1 MKSMH
6 KKGRKYAMPNRLTS
20 ALPRLSFWLAM
31 ILHVLFFFL
40 LSSMWIL
47 HQTKEEIPAETFIP
61 SYAYHESSHA
71 AFEEKAKPLP
81 QKNIPTSK
89 NGIEKPIFNTRAQR
103 FNKIMDITSP
113 KNSEPVHLI
122 GDNKKV
128 PEPLI
133 ILLGKALTAKLL
145 YPRAA
150 IDLTVK
156 GMSVIGFV
164 LHPDGHVTDVK
175 LLKSS
180 RADILDQAA
189 LAAAMEI
196 SPVKNVGQYVT
207 EPKPIVFGIIFGSR
221 E

>member
-1 MKSMH
+1 
-6 KKGRKYAMPNRLTS
+6 
-20 ALPRLSFWLAM
+20 
-31 ILHVLFFFL
+31 
-40 LSSMWIL
+40 MWIL
-47 HQTKEEIPAETFIP
+47 QKKTEEKPADTFIP
-61 SYAYHESSHA
+61 AYAYHESSHA
-71 AFEEKAKPLP
+71 AAFQEKAKPIP
-81 QKNIPTSK
+81 QKTIPTSK
-89 NGIEKPIFNTRAQR
+89 NGIEKPVFNTRAQQ
-103 FNKIMDITSP
+103 FNKMMDITSP

-164 LHPDGHVTDVK
+164 LHPDGHVTDVR

-189 LAAAMEI
+189 LSAAKEI

-207 EPKPIVFGIIFGSR
+207 EPKPIVFGIIFGAR
-221 E
+221 D

>member
-1 MKSMH
+1 MQ
-6 KKGRKYAMPNRLTS
+6 NRLKS
-20 ALPRLSFWLAM
+20 SLPRWSFWLAL
-31 ILHVLFFFL
+31 ILHVLFFLF

-47 HQTKEEIPAETFIP
+47 KKNEEEKPAETFIP

-71 AFEEKAKPLP
+71 AAFQETAKELP
-81 QKNIPTSK
+81 QKTIPTSK
-89 NGIEKPIFNTRAQR
+89 NGIEKPVFNAKTQR
-103 FNKIMDITSP
+103 FNKIMDISSP
-113 KNSEPVHLI
+113 KSSEPVHLI

-189 LAAAMEI
+189 IAAAQEI
-196 SPVKNVGQYVT
+196 SPVKNVSQYVT
-207 EPKPIVFGIIFGSR
+207 EPRPIVFGIIFGSR
-221 E
+221 D